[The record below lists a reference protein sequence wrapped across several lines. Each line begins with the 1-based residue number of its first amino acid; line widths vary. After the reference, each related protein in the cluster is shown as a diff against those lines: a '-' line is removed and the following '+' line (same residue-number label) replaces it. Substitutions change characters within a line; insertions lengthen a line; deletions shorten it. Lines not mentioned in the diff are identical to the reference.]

1 MIECWAAGE
10 SPASPW
16 TLNAGSGPF
25 ARKVLAEMVLCPQA
39 GAAAAGIAWAA
50 LAQKE
55 LLLPR
60 ERSSS
65 LLLFSLLFGDTCGCI
80 SHSQNFFSPIFVL
93 FKRGGVGEW
102 CGGGAWDGKSF
113 SYPFGGWQCFVFLS
127 LAVRADSLLG
137 CGYGSAQFS
146 LHAADVDLS
155 SWRCTLP
162 LLLDLPPWSQLN
174 PVLNGNVLNSRVTPP
189 VKMV

>member
-93 FKRGGVGEW
+93 FKRGGVGW
-102 CGGGAWDGKSF
+102 GSGVVGGHEMGRASVIR
-113 SYPFGGWQCFVFLS
+113 SVGGSVLFFCRWLSGQIHCWAVVMALHNSLYMLQMWISAHGDALYHCFWI
-127 LAVRADSLLG
+127 
-137 CGYGSAQFS
+137 C
-146 LHAADVDLS
+146 
-155 SWRCTLP
+155 
-162 LLLDLPPWSQLN
+162 PPDPS
-174 PVLNGNVLNSRVTPP
+174 
-189 VKMV
+189 